1 MKLPDT
7 CVWIESLVD
16 SPTGRR
22 YRPLFDV
29 PQDLLVPTLVHYELR
44 RWALRELGEDAA
56 DRILAMTRAS
66 RTQPLDLD
74 CALLAAELA
83 GRHRLSSMDALIYA
97 SALRSGAELVTCDAH
112 FEGLPGVNYLR
123 KLT

>member
-22 YRPLFDV
+22 YRELFED
-29 PQDLLVPTLVHYELR
+29 PQELLVPALVHYELR
-44 RWALRELGEDAA
+44 RWALRELNEDDA

-66 RTQPLDLD
+66 RTQTLDYD
-74 CALLAAELA
+74 CALFAADLA
-83 GRHRLSSMDALIYA
+83 GRHGLSSMDALVYA

-112 FEGLPGVNYLR
+112 FEGLPGVAYLP
-123 KLT
+123 KLD

>member
-22 YRPLFDV
+22 YRTLFEA

-44 RWALRELGEDAA
+44 RWALRELSEDNA

-66 RTQPLDLD
+66 HTQPLDHD
-74 CALLAAELA
+74 CAIFAADLAR
-83 GRHRLSSMDALIYA
+83 RHRLSSMDALIYA
-97 SALRSGAELVTCDAH
+97 SALRSDAELVTCDAH
-112 FEGLPGVNYLR
+112 FEGLPGVAYQP
-123 KLT
+123 KLA

>member
-22 YRPLFDV
+22 YRELFEA
-29 PQDLLVPTLVHYELR
+29 PQELLVPTLVHFELR
-44 RWALRELGEDAA
+44 RWALRELGEDDA

-66 RTQPLDLD
+66 RTQPLDHD
-74 CALLAAELA
+74 CALFAADLA

-112 FEGLPGVNYLR
+112 FEGLPGVAYLP

>member
-22 YRPLFDV
+22 YRELFEA
-29 PQDLLVPTLVHYELR
+29 PHELLVPTLVHFELR
-44 RWALRELGEDAA
+44 RWALRELGEDDA

-66 RTQPLDLD
+66 RTQPLDPD
-74 CALLAAELA
+74 CALFAADLA

-112 FEGLPGVNYLR
+112 FEGLPGVAYQP
-123 KLT
+123 KVV